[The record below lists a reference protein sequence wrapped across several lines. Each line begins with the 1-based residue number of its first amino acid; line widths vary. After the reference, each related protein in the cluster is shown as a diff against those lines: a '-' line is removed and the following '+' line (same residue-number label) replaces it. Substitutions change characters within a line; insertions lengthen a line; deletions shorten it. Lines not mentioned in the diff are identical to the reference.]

1 MYNKV
6 WGHCYIMCLARVHRM
21 DQLPLDSLLV
31 LVSFTMDVPLLL
43 ALHPPVSSSYS
54 ILLRQAAM
62 NFFLFSCC
70 LLHFLYLFRQLCMH
84 MYCLLG
90 LYGPLN
96 VISSSRPISIKSESG
111 NNTIGNVA
119 LNQSSAKQD
128 WWKLVLCH
136 NLTWVLLRESC
147 GTLHHPNFT
156 SGARRRVNAAGQA
169 IPHR

>member
-1 MYNKV
+1 
-6 WGHCYIMCLARVHRM
+6 M

-62 NFFLFSCC
+62 NIFLFSCC
-70 LLHFLYLFRQLCMH
+70 LLHFLYLFHQLCMH

-119 LNQSSAKQD
+119 LNQASAKQD
-128 WWKLVLCH
+128 W
-136 NLTWVLLRESC
+136 
-147 GTLHHPNFT
+147 
-156 SGARRRVNAAGQA
+156 
-169 IPHR
+169 